1 MRKTRRIKNTTYFWR
16 YLIAIILALTVSTIA
31 SFFYFK
37 PKFAFKSSFIE
48 EIESRRLK
56 TKPQEDKKDSPWLYQ
71 PPAVKSAGNGDE
83 HGKDMLLAAVED
95 AIKKYIQPYNAKLL
109 DLYMDKNSDIYVD
122 FSDEL
127 RKNFNGDASEER
139 QIIAGLYKSI
149 KTNVPDFKLL
159 RILINGKEAESF
171 GGHIDISGPIGEAIE
186 KPSGEKIEGTI

>member
-1 MRKTRRIKNTTYFWR
+1 MRKTRRIKNTTYLWR

-56 TKPQEDKKDSPWLYQ
+56 TRPQEDKKDSPALYQ
-71 PPAVKSAGNGDE
+71 PLAVKSTGNGDE
-83 HGKDMLLAAVED
+83 HWKGMLLAALED
-95 AIKKYIQPYNAKLL
+95 AIKKYIQPYNVKLL

-149 KTNVPDFKLL
+149 KANVPDFKSL

>member
-1 MRKTRRIKNTTYFWR
+1 MRKTRRIKNTTYLWR

-56 TKPQEDKKDSPWLYQ
+56 TRLQEDKKDSPALYQ
-71 PPAVKSAGNGDE
+71 PPAVKSTGDGNE
-83 HGKDMLLAAVED
+83 HGKGMLLAALED
-95 AIKKYIQPYNAKLL
+95 AIKKYIQPYNVKLL
-109 DLYMDKNSDIYVD
+109 DLYMDKYSDIYVD

-127 RKNFNGDASEER
+127 RKNFNGDAYEEL

-149 KTNVPDFKLL
+149 KENVPDFKSL

-171 GGHIDISGPIGEAIE
+171 GGHIDISCPIGEAIE

>member
-16 YLIAIILALTVSTIA
+16 YLIAIILVLTVSTIA

-56 TKPQEDKKDSPWLYQ
+56 TRTQEDKKDSPALYQ
-71 PPAVKSAGNGDE
+71 LPAVKSTGNGDE
-83 HGKDMLLAAVED
+83 HGKGMLLAALED
-95 AIKKYIQPYNAKLL
+95 AIKKYIQPYNVKLL

-127 RKNFNGDASEER
+127 RKNFNGDAYEEL

-149 KTNVPDFKLL
+149 KENVPDFKSL

-171 GGHIDISGPIGEAIE
+171 GGHIDISCPIGEAIE
-186 KPSGEKIEGTI
+186 KLSGEKIEGTI

>member
-1 MRKTRRIKNTTYFWR
+1 MRKTRRIKNTTYLWR
-16 YLIAIILALTVSTIA
+16 YLIAIILALIVSTIA

-56 TKPQEDKKDSPWLYQ
+56 TRLQEDKKDSPALYQ
-71 PPAVKSAGNGDE
+71 PPAVKSTGDGNE
-83 HGKDMLLAAVED
+83 HGKGMLLAALED
-95 AIKKYIQPYNAKLL
+95 AIKKYIQPYNVKLL
-109 DLYMDKNSDIYVD
+109 DLYMDKYSDIYVD

-127 RKNFNGDASEER
+127 RKNFNGDAYEEL

-149 KTNVPDFKLL
+149 KENVPDFKSL

-171 GGHIDISGPIGEAIE
+171 GGHIDISCPIGEAIE